1 MQEKSSSLLSSFW
14 SAGARF
20 SAAESCLKYQLAFDD
35 PYGHYL
41 TVKLSLENVAA
52 GQQFALPAWI
62 PGSYMVRDFAKHVVA
77 VTAEADGCACELAMV
92 DKSTWVLDQACQT
105 LTVSLRIYA
114 FDDSVRAAWFDEQRA
129 FVNGTSCFLRVIGRE
144 DWPCQ
149 LEVVAPSHSALQN
162 WRLATALDVLD
173 APEWGFGLFQAD
185 DYHALV
191 DHPLEAGEF
200 ELIGFAVAD
209 VPHVM
214 LLSGSYAA
222 VEFNRQRLADDL
234 SRICLQHIQRFEPES
249 QQAPFSRYLFL
260 TYVTPAGYGGLEHRN
275 STALVCAEKDLPV
288 GAGSAEPDAAY
299 QQFLGLCSHEYFHS
313 WNVKRITPEAFQQP
327 DYQRENYSVQL
338 WAFEGI
344 TSYYDDLTVLQADCI
359 KPQDWLSTFAQIIS
373 RVYRGSGRLGQ
384 SLTESSF
391 TTWTRFYQQDANAPN
406 AIVSYYAKGALA
418 ALCLDLKLRLLSA
431 GALTL
436 DDVMRALWQRHGL
449 PLKAVPEDGIENLVL
464 TMLADHSPAAVEEMR
479 AFFDLAL
486 RSTADLPLA
495 GLLAEFAVGLDWRA
509 AASATDKGGAAA
521 EEWRVWLGC
530 LWKPV
535 AAELELT
542 RVDNDSPAYRAGLSV
557 KDRLVAING
566 FRVSADW
573 IQQQC
578 LSAAPGTSWDVALFR
593 GGRLMQKTVY
603 LDAAPKTTAMLSL
616 LQPTETTEAAL
627 RNRQG
632 WLQC

>member
-1 MQEKSSSLLSSFW
+1 MQENQSSLLSSFCLAAVKKPA
-14 SAGARF
+14 AGPVLR
-20 SAAESCLKYQLAFDD
+20 YQLAFDD

-41 TVKLSLENVAA
+41 NVKLWLEDVDA
-52 GQQFALPAWI
+52 GQQFSLPVWI
-62 PGSYMVRDFAKHVVA
+62 PGSYMVRDFARHIVA
-77 VTAEADGCACELAMV
+77 VTAEADGVACDLPML
-92 DKSTWVLDQACQT
+92 DKSTWVLQQACQS
-105 LTVSLRIYA
+105 LCISLRVYA

-129 FVNGTSCFLRVIGRE
+129 FVNGTACFLRVVGRE
-144 DWPCQ
+144 QWPCE
-149 LEVVAPSHSALQN
+149 LEVLAPSHPALAD
-162 WRLATALDVLD
+162 WRLATGMDVLE
-173 APEWGFGLFQAD
+173 APEWGFGRFQAD

-200 ELIGFAVAD
+200 ELIAFHVAD

-249 QQAPFSRYLFL
+249 EQAPFSRYLFL

-275 STALVCAEKDLPV
+275 STALVCAEKDLPT
-288 GAGSAEPDAAY
+288 GTSSAEPDAAY

-313 WNVKRITPEAFQQP
+313 WNVKRITPEAFQTP

-359 KPQDWLSTFAQIIS
+359 KVQDWLSTFAQIIS
-373 RVYRGSGRLGQ
+373 RVYRGSGRWGQ

-391 TTWTRFYQQDANAPN
+391 TSWTRFYQQDANAPN

-449 PLKAVPEDGIENLVL
+449 LLKAVPEDGIEKLVL
-464 TMLADHSPAAVEEMR
+464 TMLADHAPAAVEEIQE
-479 AFFDLAL
+479 FFNLAL
-486 RSTADLPLA
+486 RSTEDLPLA
-495 GLLAEFAVGLDWRA
+495 ELLAEFGLRLDWRA
-509 AASATDKGGAAA
+509 AASVTDKGGAAA
-521 EEWRVWLGC
+521 EQWRAWLGC

-535 AAELELT
+535 GTELELT

-578 LSAAPGTSWDVALFR
+578 LSAAPGTSWDVTLFR

-603 LDAAPKTTAMLSL
+603 LDAAPKTTAVLSL
-616 LQPTETTEAAL
+616 LTSEETTASAL
-627 RNRQG
+627 DNRKG

>member
-1 MQEKSSSLLSSFW
+1 MQEKQSSLLSAYW
-14 SAGARF
+14 LAAVKEPSAEPVLR
-20 SAAESCLKYQLAFDD
+20 YQLAFDD

-41 TVKLSLENVAA
+41 TVKLYLEDVQA
-52 GQQFALPAWI
+52 GQQLSLPVWI
-62 PGSYMVRDFAKHVVA
+62 PGSYMVRDFAKHVVGIS
-77 VTAEADGCACELAMV
+77 AEADGAACELSML
-92 DKSTWVLDQACQT
+92 DKSTWVITEAYQ
-105 LTVSLRIYA
+105 SLCINMRVYA

-129 FVNGTSCFLRVIGRE
+129 FVNGTACFLRVAGRE
-144 DWPCQ
+144 HWPCE
-149 LEVVAPSHSALQN
+149 LEVLTPSHPALAN
-162 WRLATALDVLD
+162 WRLATGLDVLE
-173 APEWGFGLFQAD
+173 APEWGFGRFQAD

-200 ELIGFAVAD
+200 ELIGFDVAE

-222 VEFNRQRLADDL
+222 VDCNQQRLADDL
-234 SRICLQHIQRFEPES
+234 SRICLQHIQRFEP
-249 QQAPFSRYLFL
+249 QANTAPFSRYLFL

-275 STALVCAEKDLPV
+275 STALVCAEKDLPS
-288 GAGSAEPDAAY
+288 GASDAAADASY

-359 KPQDWLSTFAQIIS
+359 NVKDWLTTFAQIIS
-373 RVYRGSGRLGQ
+373 RVYRGTGRLGQ

-449 PLKAVPEDGIENLVL
+449 PLTAVPEDGIENLVL
-464 TMLADHSPAAVEEMR
+464 TMLADCAPATVAEMQG
-479 AFFDLAL
+479 FFELAL
-486 RSTADLPLA
+486 RSTVDLPLA
-495 GLLAEFAVGLDWRA
+495 ELLAEFAVRLDWRA
-509 AASATDKGGAAA
+509 AASATDKGGVEA
-521 EEWRVWLGC
+521 EPWRVWLGC
-530 LWKPV
+530 LWKSV
-535 AAELELT
+535 GTELELT
-542 RVDNDSPAYRAGLSV
+542 RVDNDSPAYKAGLSV

-578 LSAAPGTSWDVALFR
+578 LSAAPGTSWELTLFR
-593 GGRLMQKTVY
+593 GGRLMQKTVC
-603 LDAAPKTTAMLSL
+603 LDAAPKTTAVLSL
-616 LQPTETTEAAL
+616 LAPEETTAAAL
-627 RNRQG
+627 DNRKG